1 MSLLNPDLL
10 VAIIS
15 TSMKTN
21 VQPPSANPLPSYSL
35 SIVWTEIPSCIIGP
49 GSYICECSPQYAGD
63 GYTCGLDSDLDG
75 YPDESLNCN
84 VTVCVS
90 DNCPDIPNPS
100 QVDVYLKFAPLLNST
115 QYKIYHLL

>member
-15 TSMKTN
+15 TYEDKCTA
-21 VQPPSANPLPSYSL
+21 PSANPLSSFSL
-35 SIVWTEIPSCIIGP
+35 SILWTEISSSIIGP

-100 QVDVYLKFAPLLNST
+100 QVETLCYT
-115 QYKIYHLL
+115 